1 MRRRRWERAGSHAG
15 RALVLAL
22 ALAHATPAVA
32 AVAPYQG
39 TGTQAIGSD
48 GNAGAARGKALAKAR
63 KAALEAALA
72 EMGSSADKSS
82 KKAVLKSAD
91 AWTGAYRVL
100 SERTEGGS
108 VTLQVEV
115 DVDVP
120 RLRKRVSQASSSTTQ
135 PLFEVEAVD
144 VADSCGDAKA
154 IGTRVQDELAL
165 AGATAKDGAPLRLRV
180 ECTALGPVPHTF
192 LTAARVEIVAE
203 AGGRPVARVDHE
215 GFAADEPMATVVAEA
230 AGDLGGTLAI
240 HRRGTVSLRVESALP
255 AARVRRLER
264 ALVQSVVGV
273 SRVELARVHPGGSI
287 VLRVHGQLDA
297 GALGQA
303 LEQLQTPGLRA
314 SVVALEGPDALAIRL
329 Q

>member
-1 MRRRRWERAGSHAG
+1 M
-15 RALVLAL
+15 LAL
-22 ALAHATPAVA
+22 ALALVGPARA
-32 AVAPYQG
+32 AVSPYQG
-39 TGTQAIGSD
+39 SGTQAIGAD
-48 GNAGAARGKALAKAR
+48 GNANAARSKALAKSR

-72 EMGSSADKSS
+72 EIGSGVDKAA

-100 SERTEGGS
+100 SERTDGGN

-115 DVDVP
+115 DIDLP
-120 RLRKRVSQASSSTTQ
+120 RLRKRLTQAPTSASQ

-144 VADSCGDAKA
+144 VADGCGDAKA

-165 AGATAKDGAPLRLRV
+165 AGATAKDGTPVRLRV
-180 ECTALGPVPHTF
+180 ECTTLGPVPHTF

-215 GFAADEPMATVVAEA
+215 GFAAEDAVPTVVAEA
-230 AGDLGGTLAI
+230 AGELGSKLAI
-240 HRRGTVSLRVESALP
+240 HRRGTVALRVESALP

-264 ALVQSVVGV
+264 ALTQSVVGV

-303 LEQLQTPGLRA
+303 LESLQTPGLRA